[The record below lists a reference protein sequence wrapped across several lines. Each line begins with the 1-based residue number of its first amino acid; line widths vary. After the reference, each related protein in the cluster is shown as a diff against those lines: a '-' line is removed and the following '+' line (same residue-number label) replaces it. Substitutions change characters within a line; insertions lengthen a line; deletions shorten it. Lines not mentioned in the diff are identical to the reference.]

1 MATNLQVNN
10 IDLDDIFKPLY
21 TVKRA
26 DVGYQVSGVDISNN
40 YEPTKNSYDQ
50 SSTDTKLYTNGTDL
64 RYVFQD
70 KNYYNVDRI
79 GILTTTERYEKYYQA
94 NDGTMTVYVYPLY
107 NKIVNGYASIKV
119 TVGGSSLTKTIYVG
133 TTPPTTL
140 PTTIDFYFTGLDGGV
155 NSAPG
160 LIYGVTVQDLYS
172 NVSRRVDGIVVS
184 YNGSSILYNFY

>member
-79 GILTTTERYEKYYQA
+79 GIFTTTETYYKYFQA
-94 NDGTMTVYVYPLY
+94 NNGTITVYAHPLY
-107 NKIVNGYASIKV
+107 AKVVNGYVSIKV
-119 TVGGSSLTKTIYVG
+119 TVEGISTLTKTVYVG
-133 TTPPTTL
+133 TSP
-140 PTTIDFYFTGLDGGV
+140 PTTIDFYFTGINGGV
-155 NSAPG
+155 A
-160 LIYGVTVQDLYS
+160 YTVTVQDLYS
-172 NVSRRVDGIVVS
+172 GVSRTVGDIVVT
-184 YNGSSILYNFY
+184 YNGTNNTYNFY